1 MDLGLTGRV
10 ALVTGGSDGIGKAAA
25 LSLSREGAH
34 VVICARGAEK
44 LEAAAAE
51 IQADTGGEVLA
62 IPCDVMDESQ
72 VQAMVSQIVDRWGR
86 LDVLFNNAGT
96 SSAAPFEQAT
106 DEMWERDFGIKVY
119 GAIYCTRAVAPHMR
133 ANGGGSIVN
142 ISTVGGKAPA
152 PSSLPTSLSRAA
164 GLALTKAMANDFAK
178 DGIRVNAV
186 CIGLIKAGQH
196 ESRYEQARAQ
206 HPDLTLDAYYA
217 RMGERVPLG
226 RVGESQEAGDVVC
239 FLASDRASYLT
250 GTAINIDGRVAPV
263 L

>member
-34 VVICARGAEK
+34 VAICARGAEK
-44 LEAAAAE
+44 LEAAADDIRA
-51 IQADTGGEVLA
+51 ATGGEVLA
-62 IPCDVMDESQ
+62 IPCDVTDEAQIQ
-72 VQAMVSQIVDRWGR
+72 VMVAQVVERWGR
-86 LDVLFNNAGT
+86 IDVLFNNAGT
-96 SSAAPFEQAT
+96 SSAAHFESAT

-133 ANGGGSIVN
+133 AAGGGSVIN
-142 ISTVGGKAPA
+142 ISTGGGKAPA
-152 PSSLPTSLSRAA
+152 AGSLPTSMSRAA
-164 GLALTKAMANDFAK
+164 GLGLTKAMANDFAG
-178 DGIRVNAV
+178 DNIRVNAV

-196 ESRYEQARAQ
+196 EGRYEQARAND
-206 HPDLTLDAYYA
+206 PSLTLDAYYE
-217 RMGERVPLG
+217 RMGSRVPLG
-226 RVGESQEAGDVVC
+226 RVGEGHEAGDVVC

-250 GTAINIDGRVAPV
+250 GTAINIDGGLSPV

>member
-10 ALVTGGSDGIGKAAA
+10 ALITGGSDGIGKAAA
-25 LSLSREGAH
+25 RSLSREGAH
-34 VVICARGAEK
+34 VAICARGAEK
-44 LEAAAAE
+44 LEAAAEE
-51 IQADTGGEVLA
+51 IRADTGSDVLA
-62 IPCDVMDESQ
+62 VPCDVMNEAQ
-72 VQAMVSQIVDRWGR
+72 VQAMVAQVIDRWGR
-86 LDVLFNNAGT
+86 IDVLFNNAGT

-133 ANGGGSIVN
+133 ANGGGSIIN
-142 ISTVGGKAPA
+142 ISTGGGKAPSA
-152 PSSLPTSLSRAA
+152 GSLPTSLSRAA

-196 ESRYEQARAQ
+196 EARYERAREQ
-206 HPDLTLDAYYA
+206 DPSLTLDAYYA

-226 RVGESQEAGDVVC
+226 RVGEGHEAGDVVC

-250 GTAINIDGRVAPV
+250 GTALNIDGGVSPV